1 MIVEQKALTDIK
13 PYIKNPR
20 KKWDIQKVAQ
30 SIKEFGF
37 QQPIVVD
44 RGGTIIVG
52 HGRYEAS
59 KLLKLNSIP
68 VTIADLPP
76 EKAKAYRIADNKT
89 NEFSEWDISLL
100 QQEFTDLLDA
110 NFDLELTGFNHDEL
124 ESLITGEKAGLTD
137 DDAVPELPDE
147 PKSKLGDIYKLGE
160 HRLMCGDSTSI
171 TNFDKLCTEQAD
183 MIFTDPPY
191 GMEYGGGRA
200 KGDHVKFKRGG
211 GIKAHGMIK
220 NDDLK
225 GNQLI
230 NLVRDALTTTYLK
243 TKSGASAYI
252 CFTWRTYA
260 EFEDALIEAGLKIK
274 NCIVWNK
281 KSIGLGNSHY
291 RPQHEFIFY
300 CGEQWYGN
308 KAQSDVW
315 ELSRGDTSKYVHP
328 TQKPVQLIEKAIK
341 NSSKSGDVIIDCF
354 GGSGSTLIACEKT
367 NRKCNMMELDPK
379 YLDRIVKRWEDYTG
393 KKAELLNG

>member
-1 MIVEQKALTDIK
+1 MQIYQRPLSDIK
-13 PYIKNPR
+13 PYEKNPR
-20 KKWDIQKVAQ
+20 QKYDIQKVAQ

-44 RGGTIIVG
+44 RAGVIIVG
-52 HGRYEAS
+52 HGRYQAS
-59 KLLKLNSIP
+59 KSLGLETVP
-68 VTIADLPP
+68 VIIADLPP

-89 NEFSEWDISLL
+89 NEYSDWDIGLL
-100 QQEFTDLLDA
+100 QQEFTDLLDI
-110 NFDLELTGFNHDEL
+110 NYDLELTGFDADEL
-124 ESLITGEKAGLTD
+124 EKLIVGEKEGLTD
-137 DDAVPELPDE
+137 EDAVPETPEE
-147 PKSKLGDIYKLGE
+147 PKAQLGDIYKLGE

-171 TNFDKLCTEQAD
+171 DDFDKLCSQQAD

-200 KGDHVKFKRGG
+200 EGKDVNFKRGG

-225 GNQLI
+225 GNDLI
-230 NLVRDALTTTYLK
+230 NLVRDALTTSYLK

-260 EFEDALIEAGLKIK
+260 EFEDALTKAGLKVK

-300 CGEQWYGN
+300 CGEQWYGD
-308 KAQSDVW
+308 KSQSDVW

-341 NSSKSGDVIIDCF
+341 NSSKTGDIIIDCF

-367 NRKCNMMELDPK
+367 NRKCYMMELDPK
-379 YLDRIVKRWEDYTG
+379 YIDRIVKRWEQYTG
-393 KKAELLNG
+393 QKAQKIN

>member
-1 MIVEQKALTDIK
+1 MIVQDKAISDIK
-13 PYIKNPR
+13 PYQKNPR
-20 KKWDIQKVAQ
+20 HKYDINKVAQ

-44 RGGTIIVG
+44 RAGIIIVG
-52 HGRYEAS
+52 HGRYEAAKS
-59 KLLKLNSIP
+59 LNLKTIP
-68 VTIADLPP
+68 VTIADLSP

-89 NEFSEWDISLL
+89 NEYSDWDMGLL
-100 QQEFTDLLDA
+100 IQEFTDLLD
-110 NFDLELTGFNHDEL
+110 NNYDLELTGFDSDEL
-124 ESLITGEKAGLTD
+124 EKLIVGEKEGLTD
-137 DDAVPELPDE
+137 EDAVPETPEE
-147 PKSKLGDIYKLGE
+147 PISKLGDIYKLGE

-171 TNFDKLCTEQAD
+171 TDFDKLCSEQAD

-200 KGDHVKFKRGG
+200 EGSTKKGDKV
-211 GIKAHGMIK
+211 KAHGMIK
-220 NDDLK
+220 GDDLK
-225 GNQLI
+225 GNDLI

-260 EFEDALIEAGLKIK
+260 EFEDALIKAGLKVK

-300 CGEQWYGN
+300 CGEQWYGD
-308 KAQSDVW
+308 KSQSDVW

-341 NSSKSGDVIIDCF
+341 NSSKSGDIVIDCF

-367 NRKCNMMELDPK
+367 NRKCYMMELDPK
-379 YLDRIVKRWEDYTG
+379 YIDRIVKRWEQYTG
-393 KKAELLNG
+393 QKAEKLN

>member
-1 MIVEQKALTDIK
+1 MIVEQKALSDIK
-13 PYIKNPR
+13 PYEKNPR
-20 KKWDIQKVAQ
+20 HKYDINKVAQ

-44 RGGTIIVG
+44 RAGVIIVG
-52 HGRYEAS
+52 HGRYEAAKS
-59 KLLKLNSIP
+59 LNLKSIP

-89 NEFSEWDISLL
+89 NEYSDWDIGLL
-100 QQEFTDLLDA
+100 IQEFTDLLDT
-110 NFDLELTGFNHDEL
+110 NYDLELTGFDPDEL
-124 ESLITGEKAGLTD
+124 EKLIVGDKEGLTD
-137 DDAVPELPDE
+137 EDAVPETPEE
-147 PKSKLGDIYKLGE
+147 PISKLGDVYKLGE

-171 TNFDKLCTEQAD
+171 DDFDKLCSEQAD

-200 KGDHVKFKRGG
+200 EGSTQKGDKV
-211 GIKAHGMIK
+211 KAHGMIK
-220 NDDLK
+220 GDDLK
-225 GNQLI
+225 GNDLI

-260 EFEDALIEAGLKIK
+260 EFEDALVKAGLKVK

-300 CGEQWYGN
+300 CGEQWYGD
-308 KAQSDVW
+308 KSQSDVW

-341 NSSKSGDVIIDCF
+341 NSSKSGDIVIDCF
-354 GGSGSTLIACEKT
+354 GGSGSTMIACEKT
-367 NRKCNMMELDPK
+367 NRKCYMMELDPK
-379 YLDRIVKRWEDYTG
+379 YIDRIIKRWEQYTG
-393 KKAELLNG
+393 LKAEKIN

>member
-393 KKAELLNG
+393 MKAELLNG